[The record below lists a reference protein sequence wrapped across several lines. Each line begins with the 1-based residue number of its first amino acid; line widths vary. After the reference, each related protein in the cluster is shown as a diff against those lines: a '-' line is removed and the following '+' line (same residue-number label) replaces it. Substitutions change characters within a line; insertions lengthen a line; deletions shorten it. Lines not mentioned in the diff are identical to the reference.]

1 MDGNRKYSFYGWE
14 TADVRAESPAFSF
27 AGSPRDLYDRLLS
40 CWCLDTCAPRLRSQ
54 WSKDNPTWGQCS
66 VTSFLVQDIF
76 GGKVYGVP
84 LPEGGVHCYND
95 VNGCV
100 FDLTSGQFG
109 DTKLCYEGNAE
120 QSREKHFS
128 DPDKYARYCLLKEK
142 LSAGAMEK
150 NESGE

>member
-27 AGSPRDLYDRLLS
+27 AGTPRD
-40 CWCLDTCAPRLRSQ
+40 
-54 WSKDNPTWGQCS
+54 PTWGQCS

>member
-14 TADVRAESPAFSF
+14 TANIRADSPAFSF
-27 AGSPRDLYDRLLS
+27 AGTPRDLYDRLLS

-95 VNGCV
+95 VDDCV

-128 DPDKYARYCLLKEK
+128 DLDKYARYCLLKEK